1 MGEKMAKYRLGLDL
15 GSTSVGWA
23 AYALDE
29 QDEPVELLRAGS
41 HIFSDSRDP
50 QSKTSL
56 KAERRAHR
64 QPRRMRDRKL
74 VRKKILMQR
83 LIESGL
89 MPEDEAERKN
99 WNAETLIIC
108 ANTRWT
114 NS

>member
-50 QSKTSL
+50 QNKTSL

-64 QPRRMRDRKL
+64 QPQSPVELWLCYSAKHH
-74 VRKKILMQR
+74 VKIDTGKR
-83 LIESGL
+83 
-89 MPEDEAERKN
+89 A
-99 WNAETLIIC
+99 
-108 ANTRWT
+108 
-114 NS
+114 